1 MELAAALAAK
11 AGKKKGRDK
20 DGKLIKGKED
30 MKTVSLLRHFHSG
43 AERRVC
49 DIRIFVLVDTPSK
62 HRIWS
67 TLSKKHSRNDC
78 GETAIF
84 RSRRALFAHI
94 LL

>member
-1 MELAAALAAK
+1 MIGSAEDWRIVELAAALAAK

-30 MKTVSLLRHFHSG
+30 MKTVSLLRRFHSG

-67 TLSKKHSRNDC
+67 TLSKK
-78 GETAIF
+78 T
-84 RSRRALFAHI
+84 
-94 LL
+94 